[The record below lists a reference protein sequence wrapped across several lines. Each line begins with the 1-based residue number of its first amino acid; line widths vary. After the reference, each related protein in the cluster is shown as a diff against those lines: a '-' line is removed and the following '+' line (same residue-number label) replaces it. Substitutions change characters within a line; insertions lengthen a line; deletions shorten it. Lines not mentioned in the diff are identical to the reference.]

1 MEYGLIIFW
10 AAALVFFLVLEA
22 VTFQLVSVWLGLG
35 ALVSLL
41 LAIFEVPFWV
51 QLLVF
56 VAVSAVALWA
66 TRPLVKKFFSNK
78 VATNSE
84 LDIGKVAIV
93 TETINNS
100 LSKGRVKLNGTYWA
114 ARSLEGDI
122 IEEGS
127 TVTVVEVDGSKL
139 IVKN

>member
-1 MEYGLIIFW
+1 MGLIIFW
-10 AAALVFFLVLEA
+10 AAAFVFFLVFEA
-22 VTFQLVSVWLGLG
+22 VTFQLVSIWLGLG

-41 LAIFEVPFWV
+41 LAIFELPFWV
-51 QLLVF
+51 QLIVF
-56 VAVSAVALWA
+56 IAVSVIALWV

-84 LDIGKVAIV
+84 LDIGRVAIV

-114 ARSLEGDI
+114 AKSVDGEI

-127 TVTVVEVDGSKL
+127 TVTVTEVDGTKL

>member
-51 QLLVF
+51 QLIVF

-66 TRPLVKKFFSNK
+66 TRPLVKKFLSNK

>member
-22 VTFQLVSVWLGLG
+22 VTFQLVSIWLGLG

-51 QLLVF
+51 QLIVF

-66 TRPLVKKFFSNK
+66 TRPLVKKFLSKK
-78 VATNSE
+78 VPTNSE

-93 TETINNS
+93 TETINNT

-114 ARSLEGDI
+114 AVSVEGDV

-127 TVTVVEVDGSKL
+127 TVTVVEVDGAKL

>member
-66 TRPLVKKFFSNK
+66 TRPLVKKFLSNK
-78 VATNSE
+78 VGTNSE

>member
-66 TRPLVKKFFSNK
+66 TRPLVKKFLSNK

>member
-66 TRPLVKKFFSNK
+66 TRPLVKKFLSNK

-122 IEEGS
+122 IEEGA

>member
-127 TVTVVEVDGSKL
+127 TVTVVEVDGAKL

>member
-66 TRPLVKKFFSNK
+66 TRPLVKKFLSNK

-93 TETINNS
+93 TETINNA

>member
-78 VATNSE
+78 VGTNSE

-114 ARSLEGDI
+114 ARSLESDI